1 MSTERMKVGATVFF
15 KIHWEPLLTDTLPM
29 TKDVFETMKVFA
41 DTIRAENKYVDDQY
55 FKAVKEDSLDTS
67 AMEAIEDSL
76 DADFVDA

>member
-1 MSTERMKVGATVFF
+1 
-15 KIHWEPLLTDTLPM
+15 M

-67 AMEAIEDSL
+67 AIAAIEDSL

>member
-1 MSTERMKVGATVFF
+1 
-15 KIHWEPLLTDTLPM
+15 M

-55 FKAVKEDSLDTS
+55 FKSVKEDSLDTS
-67 AMEAIEDSL
+67 AMAAIEDSL